1 MLNTK
6 MWIMRVN
13 ANMKTLSIVALC
25 LGLIIPVF
33 GQEDSTDT
41 AAFAVE
47 TFVPLE
53 DDPFIS
59 CMDDLLTME
68 IFELAKKN
76 YAHGLSGVLKTEV
89 EIPKHTEELV
99 KNRLAYLDARTPL
112 SLTYNEMVLRYIEV
126 YVYNRRE
133 QMSRMLGLSKL
144 YFPLFEEVLDQY
156 DLPLE
161 LKYLA
166 VVESALNP
174 LAKSRVGATGL
185 WQFMYATGKIY
196 NLNVSSY
203 VDERSDPLKSTHA
216 ACQYFVKL
224 YQIFGDWNL
233 VLAAYNSGP
242 GNVNKAIR
250 RAGGNRDYWQI
261 MSFLPKETRGYVP
274 AFIAANYAIHY
285 SEEYA
290 IGVTPV
296 KYEFFDLDT
305 VHVSKMMSFGQ
316 MAQLVG
322 MDESDISFLNPSFKM
337 NIVPEIEGSRFVL
350 FFPRNKAG
358 VFVHNQDSI
367 HKYAAIQFASM
378 AKPIPEYVTVSD
390 RIVYKVRSG
399 DYLGTIAKKHGCT
412 VSDIMKWNNLKSTNI
427 RAGQSLVIH
436 VKATKMVV
444 ASSQP
449 VNAEKEA
456 DEKPETTEKETEASA
471 NEEASIPVKENYY
484 VVQQGDTL
492 WGIARQF
499 DGVTVDAIKEWNN
512 ITDTRSIRPGT
523 KLIIKSI

>member
-1 MLNTK
+1 MEVNG
-6 MWIMRVN
+6 IMR
-13 ANMKTLSIVALC
+13 KLSIL
-25 LGLIIPVF
+25 LLSIGLVSNTHGHETLP
-33 GQEDSTDT
+33 DSTISDSI
-41 AAFAVE
+41 E
-47 TFVPLE
+47 IFVPLE

-59 CMDDLLTME
+59 CMDSLLTME
-68 IFELAKKN
+68 IFEVAKKG
-76 YAHGLSGVLKTEV
+76 YAHGLTEILDDQY
-89 EIPKHTEELV
+89 EIPQHTEELV

-112 SLTYNEMVLRYIEV
+112 SLTYNDMVMRYIDV
-126 YVYNRRE
+126 YVYKRRE

-156 DLPLE
+156 NLPLE

-196 NLNVSSY
+196 NLKVSSY

-216 ACQYFVKL
+216 ACQYFTKL
-224 YQIFGDWNL
+224 YEIFGDWNL

-261 MSFLPKETRGYVP
+261 MNFLPKETRGYVP
-274 AFIAANYAIHY
+274 AFIAANYAMHY
-285 SEEYA
+285 SEEYMIA
-290 IGVTPV
+290 LTPV

-316 MAQLVG
+316 VAQLVG
-322 MDESDISFLNPSFKM
+322 MEEGDIAFLNPSFKM

-350 FFPRNKAG
+350 FFPRNKVG

-378 AKPIPEYVTVSD
+378 PKPAPEYVTVSD
-390 RIVYKVRSG
+390 KIVYKVRSG
-399 DYLGTIAKKHGCT
+399 DYLGTIARKHGCT
-412 VSDIMKWNNLKSTNI
+412 VSEIMKWNNLKSTNI
-427 RAGQSLVIH
+427 RVGQSLTIH
-436 VKATKMVV
+436 VKGEKMVV
-444 ASSQP
+444 ASNQVAP
-449 VNAEKEA
+449 TTVKAEENENGEKEEA
-456 DEKPETTEKETEASA
+456 TEETE
-471 NEEASIPVKENYY
+471 IPAIENYY

-492 WGIARQF
+492 WGIAKQY

-512 ITDTRSIRPGT
+512 ISDSRAIKPGT

>member
-1 MLNTK
+1 MK
-6 MWIMRVN
+6 VKRIMKSLTQVLL
-13 ANMKTLSIVALC
+13 AVALTVPVFAQDELSDSAIVAEKE
-25 LGLIIPVF
+25 P
-33 GQEDSTDT
+33 
-41 AAFAVE
+41 
-47 TFVPLE
+47 FVPLE

-59 CMDDLLTME
+59 CMDSLLTLE
-68 IFELAKKN
+68 IFEVAKKR
-76 YAHGLSGVLKTEV
+76 YAHGLVGVLDSEI
-89 EIPKHTEELV
+89 EIPRHTEELV
-99 KNRLAYLDARTPL
+99 RNRLAYLDSRTPL

-126 YVYNRRE
+126 YVYKRRE

-144 YFPLFEEVLDQY
+144 YFPMFEEVLDQY
-156 DLPLE
+156 NIPLE

-185 WQFMYATGKIY
+185 WQFMYTTGKIY
-196 NLNVSSY
+196 NLHVTSY
-203 VDERSDPLKSTHA
+203 VDDRSDPLKSTHA

-261 MSFLPKETRGYVP
+261 MNFLPKETRGYVP
-274 AFIAANYAIHY
+274 AFIAANYAMHY
-285 SEEYA
+285 SEEYMIA
-290 IGVTPV
+290 ITPV

-305 VHVSKMMSFGQ
+305 VQVSKMMSFGQ
-316 MAQLVG
+316 VAQLVG
-322 MDESDISFLNPSFKM
+322 MEESDIAFLNPSFKM

-378 AKPIPEYVTVSD
+378 PKPAPEYVTVSD
-390 RIVYKVRSG
+390 RITYKVKSG
-399 DYLGTIAKKHGCT
+399 DYLSTIAKKHGCT
-412 VSDIMKWNNLKSTNI
+412 VNDIMKWNNLKSTNI
-427 RAGQSLVIH
+427 RVGQPLVIH
-436 VKATKMVV
+436 VKGEKMVM
-444 ASSQP
+444 ASNQP
-449 VNAEKEA
+449 APAVKQTEP
-456 DEKPETTEKETEASA
+456 KPETPEEETEEATQSEELAQSA
-471 NEEASIPVKENYY
+471 ESFY

-492 WGIARQF
+492 WGIAKQF
-499 DGVTVDAIKEWNN
+499 EGVTVDAIKEWNN
-512 ITDTRSIRPGT
+512 ITDTRTIKPGT
-523 KLIIKSI
+523 KLLIKSI